1 MIDTR
6 VLILEADYLKIGN
19 ECRIED
25 MATLLCHKFS
35 NGRLEILPI
44 DLPSNTFIGSHSV
57 ILPGSRISGTNV
69 KVMPLTLVMTNE
81 EVIDGLWHGST
92 EELVNVENGRIGL

>member
-1 MIDTR
+1 MFDTR

-44 DLPSNTFIGSHSV
+44 ELP
-57 ILPGSRISGTNV
+57 
-69 KVMPLTLVMTNE
+69 
-81 EVIDGLWHGST
+81 
-92 EELVNVENGRIGL
+92 